1 MSETIHQQI
10 NAIIQNIREHPV
22 HMTNMI
28 HRMQRL
34 REKIQAGELAPP
46 AQFGFDERAF
56 FDENEEITVYLDFIS
71 PIFPSK
77 EGDSFEN
84 RYQLAKKFLHQ
95 HNFFEL
101 YYVYSGECCCFINQ
115 KEYRLKPGSICVLN
129 TQQSHSVL
137 LVDETTNLIN
147 ILVKRSTFTD
157 KILSMLDSND
167 MFYQFFTRSL
177 YDPSPIP
184 DFIKFDVTNNS
195 HIEFYLLR
203 LLQEYMEKQRLN
215 QSMMCYMLCSIMV
228 ELSRQYEKQLKSA
241 KQKESLQIFDV
252 LAYINS
258 HFLTV
263 TLKELSEQFHYS
275 QNYISQFIL
284 KQTGKKFSE
293 TVNHLKLRK
302 AQELLCNSD
311 LDIETIA
318 ANLGYSDRNGFEKA
332 FKKAFQ
338 ITPKQYASWKKDNMA
353 IPSMK
358 QENGKISLL

>member
-1 MSETIHQQI
+1 MNETIHQQI
-10 NAIIQNIREHPV
+10 DAIIQNIREHPV
-22 HMTNMI
+22 HMTKMVY
-28 HRMQRL
+28 RAKQL
-34 REKIQAGELAPP
+34 REKIKEGTITPSVQC
-46 AQFGFDERAF
+46 GFDERIY
-56 FDENEEITVYLDFIS
+56 FDKNEEITVYLDFINHS
-71 PIFPSK
+71 IFPPT
-77 EGDSFEN
+77 EGNAFKQ
-84 RYQLAKKFLHQ
+84 RYDWAKGHKHA

-101 YYVYSGECCCFINQ
+101 YYVYSGKCYCFINQ
-115 KEYRLKPGSICVLN
+115 KEYHLKPGSICILN
-129 TQQSHSVL
+129 TQQSHGVL

-167 MFYQFFTRSL
+167 MFYRFFTRSL
-177 YDPSPIP
+177 YAPIP
-184 DFIKFDVTNNS
+184 TPDFMKFEVEKGGPM
-195 HIEFYLLR
+195 EFYLLR
-203 LLQEYMEKQRLN
+203 LLQEYMGKKRLS

-228 ELSRQYEKQLKSA
+228 ELSRQYEEQLKTA

-263 TLKELSEQFHYS
+263 TLKELSERFHYS

-284 KQTGKKFSE
+284 KQTGKKFSD
-293 TVNHLKLRK
+293 TVSHLKLRK
-302 AQELLCNSD
+302 AQELLCNSN

-338 ITPKQYASWKKDNMA
+338 VTPKQYASSKKQDTSA
-353 IPSMK
+353 I
-358 QENGKISLL
+358 L